1 MNSGNPG
8 NSGFGL
14 GFGLGLS
21 MNLSQNVEVK
31 IEPGNPVTVIQL
43 YDHVNNVLVR
53 FLTSENVTT
62 LHAALASLFAVSVFV
77 VLSISKP
84 ENGKNYKQKYQR
96 EETQLLF

>member
-53 FLTSENVTT
+53 F
-62 LHAALASLFAVSVFV
+62 
-77 VLSISKP
+77 
-84 ENGKNYKQKYQR
+84 
-96 EETQLLF
+96 